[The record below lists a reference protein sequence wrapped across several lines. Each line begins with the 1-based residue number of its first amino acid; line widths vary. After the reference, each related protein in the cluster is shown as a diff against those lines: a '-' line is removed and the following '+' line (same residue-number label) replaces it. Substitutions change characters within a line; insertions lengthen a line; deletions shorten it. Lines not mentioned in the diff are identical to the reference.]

1 MAQNLFERIADEC
14 VDLYRVAFRRR
25 RHLKDLLD
33 RDFRIGG
40 LARAMEEQRTAR
52 NEMEAAVDRIM
63 GAAERMVAIDF
74 SDPDAAAAVVADCCG
89 ELMEACSFQ
98 DITGQRIAHTIETL
112 GALAQCLDALENDNV
127 AVGDVAEKSSLLNGP
142 ALPGNGLGQG
152 MVDELLMADDKS

>member
-1 MAQNLFERIADEC
+1 MAHSLFERLADEC
-14 VDLYRVAFRRR
+14 VDLYRIAFRRR
-25 RHLKDLLD
+25 RHLKALLD
-33 RDFRIGG
+33 PGLRIGG
-40 LARAMEEQRTAR
+40 IARALEEQRTAR
-52 NEMEAAVDRIM
+52 NEMEAAVDRIL

-112 GALAQCLDALENDNV
+112 GALAESLKALENDNV
-127 AVGDVAEKSSLLNGP
+127 EVNDAAEKSSLLNGP
-142 ALPGNGLGQG
+142 ALPGSGLGQG